1 MAKEMGIDRAPIEFQ
16 FFYFSHVLLV
26 PPTDTLCLHKS
37 CCKQYPG
44 FGAQESDIVKEATDQ
59 PKIV

>member
-26 PPTDTLCLHKS
+26 PPNATLIAHNG
-37 CCKQYPG
+37 Q
-44 FGAQESDIVKEATDQ
+44 
-59 PKIV
+59 KIAI